1 MTMAIVTVMANI
13 PKQINKMTQTTLTQG
28 YLMLK
33 INELEEMKAK
43 FHLTPLERE
52 AVDEKLKELR
62 SQKEPDYLTKFKT
75 AFLQRG
81 LK

>member
-1 MTMAIVTVMANI
+1 
-13 PKQINKMTQTTLTQG
+13 MTQTTLTQG

-33 INELEEMKAK
+33 INQLEEMKAK

-62 SQKEPDYLTKFKT
+62 SQKKDTPDYLTKFKT